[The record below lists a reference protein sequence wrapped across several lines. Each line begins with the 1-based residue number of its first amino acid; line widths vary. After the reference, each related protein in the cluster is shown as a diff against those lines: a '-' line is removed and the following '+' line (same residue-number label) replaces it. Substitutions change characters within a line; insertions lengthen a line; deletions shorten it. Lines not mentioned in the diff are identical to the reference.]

1 MAEVAHVWLK
11 SNERRFSEVKEA
23 PQFSRGLYLY
33 SLCIVTKWSHNM
45 CLKASSSVARAQ
57 DFLSWILDSAKQHS
71 PLQILSCSEHRKL
84 TPTQRVPIGTTS
96 CFILESS
103 EQETVGIFRE
113 GISFPLALPQ
123 QLYSSSLPESKFF
136 LKDQTVPQ
144 EAAFCLLSKAPSQ
157 QPERKG
163 WHKPHWGEGR
173 GLGPVLSVSCVE
185 SECTFP
191 LKQC

>member
-33 SLCIVTKWSHNM
+33 SLCIVIKWSHNM

-84 TPTQRVPIGTTS
+84 TPTQRVPVGTTS

-103 EQETVGIFRE
+103 EQETVGIFSGRNL
-113 GISFPLALPQ
+113 ISPCSPSAAVLLKSPRIEVLFKGPNSPTGGSLLP
-123 QLYSSSLPESKFF
+123 
-136 LKDQTVPQ
+136 
-144 EAAFCLLSKAPSQ
+144 
-157 QPERKG
+157 
-163 WHKPHWGEGR
+163 
-173 GLGPVLSVSCVE
+173 SV
-185 SECTFP
+185 
-191 LKQC
+191 